1 MSWICPGRPVRTFAA
16 MEIDSLFGL
25 PAHPLVVHAVVVLLP
40 LAAVGLVVTA
50 ALPRSRRFY
59 APLVFAA
66 AVASTVGVGMAQG
79 SGQALEEQVDETHL
93 VHEHTEQGEKVLPWA
108 IAVLV
113 VSGAVVGA
121 DLVARRSPNGSPNGV
136 PKALTASLVAA
147 ALIAGAGATW
157 TVIDVGHSG
166 AKATWNDVSSESAG
180 E

>member
-79 SGQALEEQVDETHL
+79 SGQSLEEQVDETHL

-113 VSGAVVGA
+113 VSGAVV
-121 DLVARRSPNGSPNGV
+121 
-136 PKALTASLVAA
+136 
-147 ALIAGAGATW
+147 
-157 TVIDVGHSG
+157 
-166 AKATWNDVSSESAG
+166 
-180 E
+180 